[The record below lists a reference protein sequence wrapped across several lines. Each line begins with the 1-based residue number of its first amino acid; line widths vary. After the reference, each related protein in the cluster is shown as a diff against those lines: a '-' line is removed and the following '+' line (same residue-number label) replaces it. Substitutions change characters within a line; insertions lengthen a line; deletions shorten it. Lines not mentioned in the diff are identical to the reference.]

1 MSINTYFKK
10 QKAWITFISKSYIFI
25 VFLDSIQLYVLNV
38 SIFVCVATPFLS
50 FQGFSTKSFIFNSI
64 SLFLLLY
71 FFDFFSGF
79 CPSVFLIAFQISIV
93 ESILST
99 IISSNWTF
107 FRLILLDK
115 ATWHFFY
122 IILLFFKIL
131 LPSSVLKKH
140 NSFSVIAC
148 QAIQV
153 AFYLLLYQKL
163 YYAMNPIKYKY
174 IKRNTF

>member
-1 MSINTYFKK
+1 M
-10 QKAWITFISKSYIFI
+10 
-25 VFLDSIQLYVLNV
+25 
-38 SIFVCVATPFLS
+38 
-50 FQGFSTKSFIFNSI
+50 
-64 SLFLLLY
+64 
-71 FFDFFSGF
+71 
-79 CPSVFLIAFQISIV
+79 AFQI
-93 ESILST
+93 EL
-99 IISSNWTF
+99 
-107 FRLILLDK
+107 LLDK